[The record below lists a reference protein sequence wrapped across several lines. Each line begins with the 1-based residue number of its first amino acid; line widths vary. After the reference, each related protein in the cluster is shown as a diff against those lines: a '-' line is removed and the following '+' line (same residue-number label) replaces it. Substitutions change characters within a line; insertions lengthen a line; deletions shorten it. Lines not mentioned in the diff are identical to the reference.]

1 MCVPQAMMLT
11 TMATTVASISA
22 GNAQARAIRQA
33 GIKRNE
39 QIQRDKELA
48 DLQAKEMEA
57 QRWIDYNSS
66 VSSNIVSTAFAGRSL
81 TDPSMMA
88 LMESNYETIQKDI
101 RALKIQKDAINKK
114 YRNMAEVNLID
125 TSERSGASERLGL
138 LSGTTTM
145 AEGLYKIREIQ

>member
-39 QIQRDKELA
+39 QLQRDKELA

-88 LMESNYETIQKDI
+88 LMESNYDI
-101 RALKIQKDAINKK
+101 RALRIQKDAINKK

>member
-66 VSSNIVSTAFAGRSL
+66 VSSNIVSTAFTRSL

-88 LMESNYETIQKDI
+88 LMNQTMKQYKDI
-101 RALKIQKDAINKK
+101 RALRIQKDAINKK